1 MKRFVIVGLG
11 SFGTAVAQGLAAQ
24 GHDVAVIDR
33 DQDAVDALAAR
44 VSHAACGD
52 GRSIQALE
60 QLGAARANAAI
71 VNTGD
76 DLAAAV
82 LATMALRDLGVERI
96 YVKVTS
102 PEHARVLEK
111 LGVTETVFPEWESGL
126 RLARRV
132 ATPSVLNDVRLGE
145 DFSIQEVAVP
155 EAWVGKTLRQLELPR
170 THRLAVVAV
179 RDVLHDSLTTVPD
192 PDGALLE
199 SNTLLVAGR
208 AEDLARLAK

>member
-33 DQDAVDALAAR
+33 DQDAVDALSAR

-60 QLGAARANAAI
+60 QLGATGADAAI
-71 VNTGD
+71 VHTGD

-132 ATPSVLNDVRLGE
+132 ATPNVLNDVRLGE

-170 THRLAVVAV
+170 VHRLAVVAV
-179 RDVLHDSLTTVPD
+179 RDVLHDSLTTLPD
-192 PDGALLE
+192 PDSALLE

-208 AEDLARLAK
+208 ADDLARLAR

>member
-1 MKRFVIVGLG
+1 
-11 SFGTAVAQGLAAQ
+11 
-24 GHDVAVIDR
+24 
-33 DQDAVDALAAR
+33 
-44 VSHAACGD
+44 
-52 GRSIQALE
+52 
-60 QLGAARANAAI
+60 
-71 VNTGD
+71 
-76 DLAAAV
+76 
-82 LATMALRDLGVERI
+82 
-96 YVKVTS
+96 
-102 PEHARVLEK
+102 VLEK

-132 ATPSVLNDVRLGE
+132 ATPNVLNDVRLGE

-155 EAWVGKTLRQLELPR
+155 EAWVGKTLRRLELPR

-192 PDGALLE
+192 PDSALLE